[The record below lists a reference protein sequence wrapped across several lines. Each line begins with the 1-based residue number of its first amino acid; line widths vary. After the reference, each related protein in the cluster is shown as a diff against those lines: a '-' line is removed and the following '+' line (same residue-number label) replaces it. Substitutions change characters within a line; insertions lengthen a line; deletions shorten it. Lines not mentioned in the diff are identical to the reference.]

1 MKLSLLVGSPP
12 SSGPLVEAHR
22 KLREPR
28 AVAVLIA
35 GALAVALVP
44 LIPGVSARLEVTL
57 HDTALAMGVFAI
69 VSLAAA
75 VVFWRR
81 GATPA
86 YWWLCALETLT
97 TALTLLS
104 LVWASGN
111 PLSPFWLLFV
121 CLSLIVAVD
130 ANGRI
135 IEGLAFVV
143 APQVL
148 ALLFLL
154 EGEPAKAAI
163 SAVIGGVVVVL
174 GTLLRGL
181 FVGLTEAR
189 NERDR
194 LRAELAELRLRE
206 ERHRISRDLHDGLG
220 TELASL
226 TWTARMLHQRLEGSP
241 VQSEVG
247 QLLERLRSGMDEL
260 RTVVWALRAPARPWE
275 DVVARLA
282 QRCRELG
289 GDRDVVVEASA
300 ADPRVEFD
308 GQVALDL
315 VRAVQELVH
324 NAARHAQPRRIRV
337 TLRCDPDGIRF
348 LVEDDG
354 RGLADGAL
362 EQSEGGLKN
371 FRTRVESAGGTTQVE
386 SSSQGTRVSA
396 WLPAPTFRPN
406 IPMQ

>member
-1 MKLSLLVGSPP
+1 MKLSLLAGSPP

-22 KLREPR
+22 KLRAPR
-28 AVAVLIA
+28 AVAGLMA

-57 HDTALAMGVFAI
+57 HDTVRAMGVFAI
-69 VSLAAA
+69 VSFAAA

-86 YWWLCALETLT
+86 YWWLCVLETWT

-111 PLSPFWLLFV
+111 PLSPFWLLFA
-121 CLSLIVAVD
+121 CLILTVAVD
-130 ANGRI
+130 PSGRV

-154 EGEPAKAAI
+154 GGEPAKAAI
-163 SAVIGGVVVVL
+163 SAVIGGVVVVAA
-174 GTLLRGL
+174 TVLRGL

-226 TWTARMLHQRLEGSP
+226 TWTARTLHQRLEGSP

-260 RTVVWALRAPARPWE
+260 RTVVWALRAPARAWE

-289 GDRDVVVEASA
+289 GGLDVVVEASA
-300 ADPRVEFD
+300 ADPRAEFD

-324 NAARHAQPRRIRV
+324 NAARHAQPRRIHV
-337 TLRCDPDGIRF
+337 TLRCEPDGIRF
-348 LVEDDG
+348 RVEDDG
-354 RGLADGAL
+354 RGLADGAF
-362 EQSEGGLKN
+362 ERSEGGLKN
-371 FRTRVESAGGTTQVE
+371 FRARVERAGGTAQVE

-396 WLPAPTFRPN
+396 WLPTPTFRPN
-406 IPMQ
+406 MSMQ

>member
-22 KLREPR
+22 KMRAPR
-28 AVAVLIA
+28 AVAMLMA

-44 LIPGVSARLEVTL
+44 LIPGVSTRLEVSL
-57 HDTALAMGVFAI
+57 HDTARAMGLFAI
-69 VSLAAA
+69 VSFSAAG
-75 VVFWRR
+75 VFWRR
-81 GATPA
+81 GATPT

-97 TALTLLS
+97 TALSLLS

-121 CLSLIVAVD
+121 CLCLIVAVD

-154 EGEPAKAAI
+154 EGEPAKAGI

-174 GTLLRGL
+174 GTVLRGL

-226 TWTARMLHQRLEGSP
+226 TWTARTLHQRLEGSP
-241 VQSEVG
+241 VQGEVG
-247 QLLERLRSGMDEL
+247 HLLERLRSGMDEL
-260 RTVVWALRAPARPWE
+260 RTVVWALRVPARPWE
-275 DVVARLA
+275 DVVVRLS

-289 GDRDVVVEASA
+289 GDRDVVVDASA
-300 ADPRVEFD
+300 ADPRAELD
-308 GQVALDL
+308 GQVSLDL

-324 NAARHAQPRRIRV
+324 NAARHARPRCIRV
-337 TLRCDPDGIRF
+337 TLRCEPDGIRF
-348 LVEDDG
+348 RVEDDG

-362 EQSEGGLKN
+362 ERSEGGLKN
-371 FRTRVESAGGTTQVE
+371 FRARVEGAGGTTQVE
-386 SSSQGTRVSA
+386 SSPRGTRVSA
-396 WLPAPTFRPN
+396 WLPTPTFRPD
-406 IPMQ
+406 ISMQ

>member
-1 MKLSLLVGSPP
+1 MKLSLLAGSPP

-22 KLREPR
+22 KLRAPR
-28 AVAVLIA
+28 AVAGLMA
-35 GALAVALVP
+35 GALAVALLP
-44 LIPGVSARLEVTL
+44 LISGVSARLEVTL

-86 YWWLCALETLT
+86 YWRLCALETWT

-111 PLSPFWLLFV
+111 PLSPFWLLFA
-121 CLSLIVAVD
+121 CLMLTVAMEPS
-130 ANGRI
+130 GRV

-154 EGEPAKAAI
+154 KGEPAKAAI
-163 SAVIGGVVVVL
+163 SAVIGGVVVVAA
-174 GTLLRGL
+174 TVLRGL

-226 TWTARMLHQRLEGSP
+226 TWTARTLHQRLEGSP
-241 VQSEVG
+241 VQGEVAH
-247 QLLERLRSGMDEL
+247 LLERLRSGMDEL
-260 RTVVWALRAPARPWE
+260 RTVVWALRAPARAWE

-289 GDRDVVVEASA
+289 GDREVVVEASA
-300 ADPRVEFD
+300 ADPSAELD
-308 GQVALDL
+308 GQAALDL

-324 NAARHAQPRRIRV
+324 NAARHAQPRCIRV
-337 TLRCDPDGIRF
+337 TLRCEPEGIHFR
-348 LVEDDG
+348 VEDDG
-354 RGLADGAL
+354 RGLAHGAL

-371 FRTRVESAGGTTQVE
+371 FRARVEGAGGTTQVE

-396 WLPAPTFRPN
+396 WLPTPTVRHN
-406 IPMQ
+406 MSMQ